1 MFNGKSRV
9 PIHPPF
15 ENWWYSRHTKDK
27 YEVLNMKINEI
38 TIKSKDGYN
47 VHLEDT
53 GDNRVRAYT
62 NNGMSFEEEGIFET
76 FNEAIDYFKR

>member
-27 YEVLNMKINEI
+27 DLTVALNIVKAGYLSHKALSKQMSDEI
-38 TIKSKDGYN
+38 DTAKQELKDEIRN
-47 VHLEDT
+47 LK
-53 GDNRVRAYT
+53 GDY
-62 NNGMSFEEEGIFET
+62 
-76 FNEAIDYFKR
+76 